1 MTTSDEER
9 YEFAEPDNG
18 GCFIPRHGNYESSM
32 TLLSAA
38 ADWYDAKVLPRDWKP
53 DVRITISSE
62 NIAPY
67 LNVLRSQVKRRYPR
81 PGDAGLS

>member
-1 MTTSDEER
+1 MAET

-18 GCFIPRHGNYESSM
+18 CFIPRSGDQARSM
-32 TLLSAA
+32 ALLSTAA
-38 ADWYDAKVLPRDWKP
+38 GWYGARIVPADWKP

-81 PGDAGLS
+81 PGDLGLS